1 MTERPK
7 AKKQSFNSPLKGT
20 SFFDLLTA
28 LSHTLNLIAS
38 ASTSL
43 TNFDIRSLPKRNAL
57 RKAMSKMTALWNKI
71 GRSIVAAEQSKEA
84 FGL

>member
-1 MTERPK
+1 
-7 AKKQSFNSPLKGT
+7 LKGT

-38 ASTSL
+38 ANTSL

-57 RKAMSKMTALWNKI
+57 RKAMSKITALWNKI